1 MTEISLKNKQ
11 NQIQP
16 LALQEYHIAIA
27 KQQHNNTRRVN
38 MVNAAPW
45 SEACVLTLSTWA
57 SRPSWLLWRV
67 VSRTSSLACEAKFSK
82 SELCEL

>member
-1 MTEISLKNKQ
+1 MTEMSLKNKQ
-11 NQIQP
+11 KL
-16 LALQEYHIAIA
+16 LALQEYHIAFA
-27 KQQHNNTRRVN
+27 KHQHNNTRRVN
-38 MVNAAPW
+38 MVNAAPG